1 MKVTVKFFSYAS
13 LAGASRAEVELPEG
27 TTVAGLARV
36 LAVQYPAI
44 FPTAERALYMVNHGT
59 ANRDTRLAD
68 GDQVLMLQV
77 LGGG

>member
-1 MKVTVKFFSYAS
+1 
-13 LAGASRAEVELPEG
+13 
-27 TTVAGLARV
+27 V
-36 LAVQYPAI
+36 LAMQYPAI

-59 ANRDTRLAD
+59 ANRDMRLSD